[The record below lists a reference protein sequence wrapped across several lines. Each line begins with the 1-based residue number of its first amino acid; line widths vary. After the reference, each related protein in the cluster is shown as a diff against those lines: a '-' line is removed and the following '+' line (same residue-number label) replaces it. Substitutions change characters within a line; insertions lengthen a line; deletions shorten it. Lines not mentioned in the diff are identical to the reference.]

1 MASMA
6 DTKNPL
12 DRAVELFVYAPI
24 GLAVAARDLVPT
36 LVERGRR
43 QVDPQVGM
51 ARTIGHFAVARGRS
65 QAEKAL
71 EGAIDRARVQAE
83 ATLRQLGILPEESP
97 ASSVIPDHE
106 PQSPTR
112 PPQPHS
118 QPPSPPVM
126 AHDAAPGPSATS
138 PPGTEQPQPSAI
150 DLSIPDYD
158 SLSAS
163 QVLPRLSSLSTSELA
178 AVRTYEEA
186 HRGRKTILHRIA
198 QLQA

>member
-106 PQSPTR
+106 PQSSARR
-112 PPQPHS
+112 PPPHS

-126 AHDAAPGPSATS
+126 PHDAAPGPSAA
-138 PPGTEQPQPSAI
+138 PPAGTEHPQPSAI